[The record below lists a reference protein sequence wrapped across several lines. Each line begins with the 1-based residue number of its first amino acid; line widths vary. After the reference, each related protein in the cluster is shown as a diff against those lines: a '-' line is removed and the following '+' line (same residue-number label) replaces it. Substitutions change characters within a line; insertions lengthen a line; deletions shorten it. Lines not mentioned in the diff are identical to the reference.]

1 MEVKLYMKTRRL
13 TAAFLALACLC
24 VGLGVWAVSAQVQV
38 GRLRARIAALEVS
51 GEAPVES
58 DPGVVVAEFN
68 GGVVTAAEAAAEY
81 AVIANY
87 YDMMG
92 MDEAEYAENA
102 KYTVLNGLAEN
113 KILEMKAR
121 EAGVYELDESQR
133 AEIAQRVKAEYED
146 NIEYYMAF
154 RFDGSK
160 SDAQVREETIAYL
173 DENGYSYESMLA
185 EAEKDA
191 WKDRLFEYVTQDISV
206 DDEQLRSFF
215 EEQAVSAE
223 MAYSADFA
231 EYEMAVES
239 GRPILWHP
247 QGVRRIEYIMHSF
260 DAELQADY
268 LMLQAALDGGD
279 SSKLAELDA
288 LYESLLP
295 AAQDTVN
302 RLNAGESFEALASG
316 VMHVSEQSALCGD
329 AVRDAAMALENVGDV
344 SVPVRTDGGICILRY
359 AGDVPAGKAAYEDV
373 KDALLA
379 TYEAEYK
386 SSRYNAAV
394 VQWINDAQIR
404 YYIDRF

>member
-1 MEVKLYMKTRRL
+1 MRIKRL
-13 TAAFLALACLC
+13 TAALLALACLC
-24 VGLGVWAVSAQVQV
+24 VGLCVWAVSAQVQV
-38 GRLRARIAALEVS
+38 ARLRARIVALEAS
-51 GEAPVES
+51 GGTPVES
-58 DPGVVVAEFN
+58 DPGIVVAEFN

-92 MDEAEYAENA
+92 MEEAEYAENA

-121 EAGVYELDESQR
+121 EAGVYELDDNQK
-133 AEIAQRVKAEYED
+133 AEIARRVKSEYED

-191 WKDRLFEYVTQDISV
+191 WKNRLFEYVTKDVSV
-206 DDEQLRSFF
+206 DDEQLRAFF

-223 MAYSADFA
+223 MTYSADFA

-260 DAELQADY
+260 DEELQVDY

-279 SSKLAELDA
+279 SSKLVELEA
-288 LYESLLP
+288 LYEKLLP
-295 AAQDTVN
+295 AVQDTVN
-302 RLNAGESFEALASG
+302 RLNAGESFEAIASG
-316 VMHVSEQSALCGD
+316 IMHVSEQSSFCGD
-329 AVRDAAMALENVGDV
+329 VVRDAAMALESVGDI
-344 SVPVRTDGGICILRY
+344 SAPVQTDGGICILRY
-359 AGDVPAGKAAYEDV
+359 AGDVPAGKVAYEDV
-373 KDALLA
+373 KDALLV

-394 VQWINDAQIR
+394 VQWINDADIK